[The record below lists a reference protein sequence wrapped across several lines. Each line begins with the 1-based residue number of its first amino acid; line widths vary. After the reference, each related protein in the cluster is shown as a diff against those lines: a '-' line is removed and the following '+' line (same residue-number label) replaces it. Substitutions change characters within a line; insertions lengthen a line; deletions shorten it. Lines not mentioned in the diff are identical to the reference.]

1 MPTPGAESI
10 DPIVLD
16 TSAYSHL
23 RTGHADVLDLLR
35 RAPLV
40 YVPVIVIGELEAA
53 FELGRRPDQNRASLA
68 EFISEPFV
76 SIVDVTQATTRRYG
90 ELIGVLRRAGT
101 PIPAN
106 DVWIAAVTMGTSGTL
121 VTFDSDFTRVPGLR
135 CVVLA

>member
-1 MPTPGAESI
+1 MPTPGAEPTDS
-10 DPIVLD
+10 IVLD

-53 FELGRRPDQNRASLA
+53 FELGRRADQNRASLA
-68 EFISEPFV
+68 EFLSEPFV
-76 SIVDVTQATTRRYG
+76 STVDVAQATARRYG
-90 ELIGVLRRAGT
+90 ELIAVLRRAGT

-106 DVWIAAVTMGTSGTL
+106 DVWIAAVTMGTAGYL

>member
-1 MPTPGAESI
+1 MPRPGAESI

-16 TSAYSHL
+16 TSAYSRL
-23 RTGHADVLDLLR
+23 RTGHPEVLR
-35 RAPLV
+35 RLAAAPLV

-53 FELGRRPDQNRASLA
+53 FELGSRAAQNRASLA
-68 EFISEPFV
+68 EFLGEPFV
-76 SIVDVTQATTRRYG
+76 SVFDVSQATARRYG

-106 DVWIAAVTMGTSGTL
+106 DIWIAAVALGTDGYL
-121 VTFDSDFTRVPGLR
+121 LTFDSDFARVPGLR